1 VIFVDLC
8 HQAIHGS
15 RAKARKCTL
24 FSSSVLRADTT
35 AWKGPWICCA
45 LSQSFVLPCALRS
58 MNLVFVFFEATRS
71 HMGSGI
77 PPSRC
82 QLDLEAA
89 ITTGAI
95 AIDHYDV
102 IDHSEGRRYQFH
114 HAFQASVEFE

>member
-15 RAKARKCTL
+15 RAKTTKRSCSAHQFFERARPL
-24 FSSSVLRADTT
+24 GAGHGIR
-35 AWKGPWICCA
+35 CA
-45 LSQSFVLPCALRS
+45 LSQSFVFACALRS

-71 HMGSGI
+71 HLGSGI

-82 QLDLEAA
+82 QLDLGVA

-102 IDHSEGRRYQFH
+102 IDHSE
-114 HAFQASVEFE
+114 